1 MQAFPPII
9 SPTVTMST
17 QRRMRCEQLR
27 GTQSSDAHPGSLTA
41 TPVPEAD
48 RTTARA
54 LGTCPPP
61 PPVWSFTHLP
71 ETRNYHSA
79 GRGQVQEATSHTWQG
94 PTSPLKSHPEEQG
107 HRHTLRQVQVNR
119 QDGDL
124 PGNHPAGNRVP
135 MKRQTTCSCTSLGG
149 AHGDS
154 SNYDLQSGVS
164 WDFSRN

>member
-1 MQAFPPII
+1 
-9 SPTVTMST
+9 MST
-17 QRRMRCEQLR
+17 QRRMRCEQLL

-54 LGTCPPP
+54 LGTCPHPTPSVVLHSPP
-61 PPVWSFTHLP
+61 RDQKLPQCGQGAGPGGHVPYLAGPHLTPRIPPRRTRTQTHTEAGTGEP
-71 ETRNYHSA
+71 TGRRSA
-79 GRGQVQEATSHTWQG
+79 WKPSSGEQG
-94 PTSPLKSHPEEQG
+94 PHETALTMCP
-107 HRHTLRQVQVNR
+107 
-119 QDGDL
+119 
-124 PGNHPAGNRVP
+124 
-135 MKRQTTCSCTSLGG
+135 CTSLGG